1 MRTWR
6 SRCRSASNFRLAG
19 SGLGFKFGAM
29 DEAELFKQLEG
40 RAGAGDAEA
49 MYELG
54 WRSALG
60 MGLPADENAGLKWL
74 NAAAEAGH
82 MLAQNN
88 LGARHLA
95 GDGVEQSNLE
105 AYIWFSLAAAQGDRK
120 AGKNRD
126 SVGGSLTPEELDEAR
141 RRLREKS

>member
-1 MRTWR
+1 
-6 SRCRSASNFRLAG
+6 
-19 SGLGFKFGAM
+19 M

-40 RAGAGDAEA
+40 RASAGDAEA

-60 MGLPADENAGLKWL
+60 MGLPHDENVGIKWL
-74 NAAAEAGH
+74 KSAAEAGH

-88 LGARHLA
+88 LGARCLA
-95 GDGVEQSNLE
+95 GDGVPQDNLE
-105 AYIWFSLAAAQGDRK
+105 AYIWFSRAAASGDRK

-126 SVGGSLTPEELDEAR
+126 TVALSLTPDQLESAR
-141 RRLREKS
+141 QRLQTPGI